1 MAIGTLKSACFAAK
15 QSLIQQNSGGIAM
28 SNNRPTILICD
39 DSLLVRKKMKDCLIE
54 FGEFNILEAAS
65 GQSSVEMFTQHNP
78 DLVFLDIVMPDKN
91 GIDALSEMKAIRKDT
106 KVIMLS
112 SSGTRSHL
120 KAAMDAGAS
129 DFIQKPW
136 EKDQIEHIVKN
147 IFN

>member
-1 MAIGTLKSACFAAK
+1 
-15 QSLIQQNSGGIAM
+15 M

-39 DSLLVRKKMKDCLIE
+39 DSLLVRKQMKDCLAE
-54 FGEFNILEAAS
+54 CGDFNVVEASS
-65 GQSSVEMFTQHNP
+65 GQSSIELFRQHNP

-91 GIDALSEMKAIRKDT
+91 GIEALKEMIAIKKDV

-120 KAAMDAGAS
+120 KAAMEAGAS

-136 EKDQIEHIVKN
+136 EKSQIEHIVRSL
-147 IFN
+147 F

>member
-1 MAIGTLKSACFAAK
+1 
-15 QSLIQQNSGGIAM
+15 M

-39 DSLLVRKKMKDCLIE
+39 DSLLVRKKMKDCLTE
-54 FGEFNILEAAS
+54 CGDFNVIEAAN
-65 GQSSVEMFTQHNP
+65 GQISVEMFKQNLP

-91 GIDALSEMKAIRKDT
+91 GIEALNEMKAIKGDI

-120 KAAMDAGAS
+120 KEAMDAGAS

-136 EKDQIEHIVKN
+136 EKSQIEHIVNN
-147 IFN
+147 IFK